1 VSQPPTPHG
10 LLQDA
15 FESLPDAVVV
25 VDADE
30 CIVLANGR
38 ARQLCGRAPE
48 ELVGRPV
55 SVLVPSLAE
64 AVRAPVQHDGRTYT
78 VMTVRDGLDRDGGQ
92 ERADRVREDLIATI
106 SHELRTP
113 LTSIIGYTE
122 LLQDLPDEDV
132 SPTARRLLDVV
143 ERSAAR
149 ELRLVDDLLTLAF
162 LGEERMSVA
171 LGPVDLGEIVRGAAE
186 TGRTPARRRGLTLE
200 VHDAGVGLVH
210 GDAQRLGQVVDNL
223 LTNAVKFTP
232 PGGRVDLRVLDDGD
246 AALLEVADTGP
257 GVPAQDLERIFE
269 RLYRSASAVRGQ
281 VPGAGLGLPIVRA
294 IMEAHGGLVEAT
306 SEPGAGTV
314 VRVRV
319 PYASSGRTSTTAEV
333 ASGP

>member
-1 VSQPPTPHG
+1 VSEPPIPPG
-10 LLQDA
+10 LPQEA
-15 FESLPDAVVV
+15 FESFPDAVVV
-25 VDADE
+25 VDAQE
-30 CIVLANGR
+30 RIVLANER
-38 ARQLCGRAPE
+38 ARRLCGRAAE
-48 ELVGRPV
+48 ELAGQPV
-55 SVLVPSLAE
+55 SVLLPPRAEVVQVPLRSGGGTYALIT
-64 AVRAPVQHDGRTYT
+64 VRAGPERGD
-78 VMTVRDGLDRDGGQ
+78 
-92 ERADRVREDLIATI
+92 EARADRVREDLIATV

-113 LTSIIGYTE
+113 LTSIIGYAE

-132 SPTARRLLDVV
+132 SPTARRMLDVV

-162 LGEERMSVA
+162 LGEERMPVA
-171 LGPVDLGEIVRGAAE
+171 LGPVDLGAIVRSAAE

-200 VHDAGVGLVH
+200 VHDAGVGPVR

-257 GVPAQDLERIFE
+257 GVPAEDLERIFE

-294 IMEAHGGLVEAT
+294 IVEAHGGRVEAT

>member
-1 VSQPPTPHG
+1 MPPG
-10 LLQDA
+10 LPQEA
-15 FESLPDAVVV
+15 FESFPDAVVV
-25 VDADE
+25 VDAQE
-30 CIVLANGR
+30 RIVLANDRARRLSGR
-38 ARQLCGRAPE
+38 AAE
-48 ELVGRPV
+48 ELAGQPAT
-55 SVLVPSLAE
+55 VLLPQPAEVVRVPLRSGGA
-64 AVRAPVQHDGRTYT
+64 TYT
-78 VMTVRDGLDRDGGQ
+78 MLTVRPRPEGGD
-92 ERADRVREDLIATI
+92 EARADRVREDLIATI

-113 LTSIIGYTE
+113 LTSIIGYAE

-162 LGEERMSVA
+162 LGEEQMPVA
-171 LGPVDLGEIVRGAAE
+171 LGPVDLGAIVRSAAE

-200 VHDAGVGLVH
+200 VHDAGVGPVLA
-210 GDAQRLGQVVDNL
+210 DAQRLGQVVDNL

-232 PGGRVDLRVLDDGD
+232 PGGRVELRVLDGGD

-257 GVPAQDLERIFE
+257 GVPTEDLERIFE

-294 IMEAHGGLVEAT
+294 IVEAHGGRVEAT
-306 SEPGAGTV
+306 SGPGAGTV

-333 ASGP
+333 ASEP